1 MTYQLYKTF
10 NGQDAVNK
18 TNDDGSMSSFILG
31 AENPEEQAYL
41 AWVAQGN
48 TPTPADEVTQ

>member
-1 MTYQLYKTF
+1 MIYKTYKTINNE
-10 NGQDAVNK
+10 NGIIK
-18 TNDDGSMSSFILG
+18 LNDDGSMSSFLLG

-48 TPTPADEVTQ
+48 TPEGATE

>member
-1 MTYQLYKTF
+1 MTYKIYKTF
-10 NGQDAVNK
+10 NGQDAIIK
-18 TNDDGSMSSFILG
+18 FNDDGSMSSFLLG

-48 TPTPADEVTQ
+48 TPLPAESN